1 MSHHQQPLS
10 KEQMLARVQEELDRP
25 PFHAF
30 LAPRTHSADPESGE
44 IVIELPW
51 QDAFSLSATEK
62 YYHGGVIASLIDL
75 AGHAVIATH
84 TGGVA
89 PTIDLRI
96 DYLRPAPGV
105 SLFAHAIA
113 LSIGRTMG
121 RADIQI
127 IAQGKTVAVGRG
139 AFRVLG

>member
-1 MSHHQQPLS
+1 MPAKSHHLN
-10 KEQMLARVQEELDRP
+10 KEQMLMRVQEELERP

-51 QDAFSLSATEK
+51 QDAFSLSASEGF
-62 YYHGGVIASLIDL
+62 YHGGVIASLVDL
-75 AGHAVIATH
+75 AGHAVVATH

-105 SLFAHAIA
+105 SLFAHAVAI
-113 LSIGRTMG
+113 SVGRTLA
-121 RADIQI
+121 RADVKIL
-127 IAQGKTVAVGRG
+127 AQGKTVAVGRG
-139 AFRVLG
+139 AFRVLD